1 MPPLWI
7 HMAVDAARLFHAE
20 TRRFE
25 LAQMERCEEIRR
37 EVVTLDGKAK
47 YWGDRA
53 AFFQTRG
60 HLPGDEELA
69 EAALKVQTLFNHKAE
84 DRDWDLEDEIKLL
97 RRLTSLR
104 KGFQRALHMAP
115 TRSEY
120 VDYGDNS
127 NLGERFRLRNRA
139 RAVMRFA

>member
-1 MPPLWI
+1 
-7 HMAVDAARLFHAE
+7 MAVDAARLFHAE

-69 EAALKVQTLFNHKAE
+69 EAALKVQVSRDLKAHQPSV
-84 DRDWDLEDEIKLL
+84 RPW
-97 RRLTSLR
+97 LTKPPR
-104 KGFQRALHMAP
+104 
-115 TRSEY
+115 
-120 VDYGDNS
+120 
-127 NLGERFRLRNRA
+127 
-139 RAVMRFA
+139 

>member
-1 MPPLWI
+1 
-7 HMAVDAARLFHAE
+7 
-20 TRRFE
+20 
-25 LAQMERCEEIRR
+25 MERCEDVRR
-37 EVVTLDGKAK
+37 EVVTLNGKAN

-53 AFFQTRG
+53 AYLQTG
-60 HLPGDEELA
+60 GLLPGDEVLA
-69 EAALKVQTLFNHKAE
+69 PAALELHTMFTLKAE

-97 RRLTSLR
+97 KRLTSLR
-104 KGFQRALHMAP
+104 KGLQRTLHMAP

>member
-1 MPPLWI
+1 
-7 HMAVDAARLFHAE
+7 MAVDAARWLHAE

-25 LAQMERCEEIRR
+25 LAQMVRCEDIRR
-37 EVVTLDGKAK
+37 EVVALGGKAN

-60 HLPGDEELA
+60 YFPADEVLA
-69 EAALKVQTLFNHKAE
+69 WAALKLQTTFKLKAE

-97 RRLTSLR
+97 KSLTSLR
-104 KGFQRALHMAP
+104 KGLQRALHMAS

-120 VDYGDNS
+120 ADYGDNS

-139 RAVMRFA
+139 AAVIRIA